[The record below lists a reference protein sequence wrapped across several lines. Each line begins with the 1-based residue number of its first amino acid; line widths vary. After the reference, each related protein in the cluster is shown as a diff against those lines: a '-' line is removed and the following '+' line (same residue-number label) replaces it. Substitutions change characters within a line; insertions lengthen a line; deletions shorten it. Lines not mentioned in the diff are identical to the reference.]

1 MTHAK
6 LETQSE
12 RLEEIRDIVDSADEA
27 VASHRIYDARLV
39 ARLARLI
46 EAEMLAKYYSGPVL

>member
-6 LETQSE
+6 LDTQAG
-12 RLEEIRDIVDSADEA
+12 RLAEIRDIAINADKA
-27 VASHRIYDARLV
+27 ADDCRIYDARLV

-46 EAEMLAKYYSGPVL
+46 EAEMLANDEGGLVG

>member
-6 LETQSE
+6 LDTQAD
-12 RLEEIRDIVDSADEA
+12 RLAEIRDIAVAADEA
-27 VASHRIYDARLV
+27 VATHRIYDARMI

-46 EAEMLAKYYSGPVL
+46 EAEMQANDFGGLV

>member
-6 LETQSE
+6 LVTQAE
-12 RLEEIRDIVDSADEA
+12 RLAEIREIVEIAQ
-27 VASHRIYDARLV
+27 VAAGYGGTAPALI

-46 EAEMLAKYYSGPVL
+46 EAEMLANDESGLVG